1 MSDATK
7 ILQTGVGDTGD
18 GSTYPTPVIIV
29 DADGNP
35 VDVGAGQA
43 VEAPTAD
50 TLAGATAT
58 GRAVLKATDAAAARK
73 AIGAGV
79 SSFSGSYNDLT
90 NKPTI
95 PTVPAAPTWA
105 TISGKPAA
113 AAAIADVATDG
124 TVTPAAFNALLA
136 ACRAFGIIAK

>member
-1 MSDATK
+1 MTDVTK
-7 ILQTGVGDTGD
+7 TLQTGGDAGD
-18 GSTYPTPVIIV
+18 GSTYPTPVVIV

-50 TLAGATAT
+50 TLSGATAT
-58 GRAVLKATDAAAARK
+58 GRSIMKATDAATARK
-73 AIGAGV
+73 AIGAGT

-95 PTVPAAPTWA
+95 PTVPAAPTWS
-105 TISGKPAA
+105 TISGKPAP
-113 AAAIADVATDG
+113 AAAIADLTADA
-124 TVTPAAFNALLA
+124 TVTPATINAILA
-136 ACRAFGIIAK
+136 ALRSFGALAK